1 MPKSDT
7 QWKKGQSGN
16 PSGRPKAIVS
26 VVELARAQTEKSI
39 ETLVAIRDNAEAPAA
54 ARVGRSQ
61 CAARPW
67 MGQTVSDHNS
77 EHQ

>member
-26 VVELARAQTEKSI
+26 IVELARAQTEELDQNIS
-39 ETLVAIRDNAEAPAA
+39 LGSRQ
-54 ARVGRSQ
+54 RS
-61 CAARPW
+61 W
-67 MGQTVSDHNS
+67 MG
-77 EHQ
+77 